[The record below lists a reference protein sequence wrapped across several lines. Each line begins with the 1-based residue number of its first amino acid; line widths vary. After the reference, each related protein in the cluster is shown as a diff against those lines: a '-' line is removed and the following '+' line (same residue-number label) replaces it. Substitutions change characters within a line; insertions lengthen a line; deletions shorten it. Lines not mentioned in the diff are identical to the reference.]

1 MNSFN
6 FSKQDR
12 YDFISK
18 LKGTR
23 FENFASSIYD
33 EITKKNGLLTMLR
46 STNKLSNDTTVKIL
60 QNINLL
66 GKLNTTG
73 DDILGHIDNLV
84 IDTDGVLHIYNYKVT
99 STPIS
104 EWNAVKIEKYKY

>member
-1 MNSFN
+1 
-6 FSKQDR
+6 
-12 YDFISK
+12 
-18 LKGTR
+18 
-23 FENFASSIYD
+23 
-33 EITKKNGLLTMLR
+33 
-46 STNKLSNDTTVKIL
+46 
-60 QNINLL
+60 L